1 MNGGKR
7 VASARLGRAALAVAL
22 DVAIFAA
29 GVLVALV
36 SLQQWLGEEHVLD
49 PTGVAAVGLVF
60 IMSRFPL
67 TLTHQ
72 SGDIV
77 IGFETCVL
85 VYLVLTVSP
94 WHALALWS
102 VATALAMLTQR
113 KSWRARIFNV
123 GLTILG
129 GALFVLIVAATD
141 PGVGNPAGQLASVML
156 ACAVYFTFDLII
168 TAVSIA
174 IEDGCS
180 INAVLRWGSV
190 PLGLACFV
198 SVDTLG
204 FLAAVLTRNQPLW
217 TLVLLLVPI
226 AAILVAVRSVSEN
239 RLAQRRLQGLLEAAT
254 QAPDWLT
261 DEQIAQSLVQQA
273 ERTLRST
280 TAALREEPPSSEE
293 IGAPITLEDGS
304 VRHLVVRAQS
314 SGREFTEQDRNAL
327 ETLTAVGTSAFQ
339 RRRLS
344 DETTYL
350 ARHDA
355 LTGLHNRAVFA
366 DRLTAA
372 LEAQHPS
379 GLLAV
384 LYCDLDGFK
393 GVNDRLGHRVGD
405 DLLLLV
411 AHRILGCL
419 RPGDVAARLG
429 GDEFGVLLDDLTD
442 ESQAV
447 LIAERLTAALE
458 APFDTA
464 GQELLV
470 QVSIGVAFS
479 GLGPTTASDMINNA
493 DTAMYAAKAR
503 GKGTVARFEPSMR
516 SAEIDRLE
524 LEDSLRHAV
533 RDGLITVQ
541 FQPVV
546 DLSSGLIDGFEALA
560 RWTHPTLGSIGPD
573 RFIAAAERTGLIRQ
587 LGLQI
592 LERAHEGGRLIAER
606 AGRPMAL
613 GVNLSPVQVTD
624 ESLAQRVRELRDL
637 DPQVPMV
644 LELTEG
650 MLLGNDLPTVAA
662 LTQLKQGGV
671 RLAIDDF
678 GIGYSSVGY
687 LHRLPVDVL
696 KIDKMFVSELHDERS
711 RALVAGVVAM
721 AHAMNLS
728 VIAEGVEDW
737 DSADAVRDLGCD
749 FAQGYLFSRPLPLAD
764 AAELAAVGSFDMAG
778 ARSTSPA
785 SPSRV

>member
-1 MNGGKR
+1 MSR
-7 VASARLGRAALAVAL
+7 TAVAAAL
-22 DVAIFAA
+22 DVAIFVV
-29 GVLVALV
+29 GVLVAV
-36 SLQQWLGEEHVLD
+36 SSVLIWAGEGIDLA
-49 PTGVAAVGLVF
+49 PTGVIAVLLVF
-60 IMSRFPL
+60 VMSRFPL

-85 VYLVLTVSP
+85 VYLVLTESP
-94 WHALALWS
+94 MHALSLWS
-102 VATALAMLTQR
+102 IATALAMLTQQ

-129 GALFVLIVAATD
+129 GALFVLIVAVTD
-141 PGVGNPAGQLASVML
+141 PGPEYPAWQLASVMV
-156 ACAVYFTFDLII
+156 ACAVYFTFDLVV

-180 INAVLRWGSV
+180 ISTVLRWGSV

-204 FLAAVLTRNQPLW
+204 YLAAILVEDHPTW
-217 TLVLLLVPI
+217 TLILLLVPV
-226 AAILVAVRSVSEN
+226 ATILVAVRSVSEN
-239 RLAQRRLQGLLEAAT
+239 RLAQRRLTGLLEAAT

-261 DEQIAQSLVQQA
+261 DDQIEHSLVQQA

-280 TAALREEPPSSEE
+280 TATLRVEPPSDEE
-293 IGAPITLEDGS
+293 IGSPITFDDGTT
-304 VRHLVVRAQS
+304 RHLVVRAQS
-314 SGREFTEQDRNAL
+314 SGREFTEQDRAAL

-344 DETTYL
+344 DETTFL

-355 LTGLHNRAVFA
+355 LTGLHNRAVFS

-372 LEAQHPS
+372 IDGRHPS

-393 GVNDRLGHRVGD
+393 GINDRLGHRVGD

-411 AHRILGCL
+411 AHRILECL

-442 ESQAV
+442 ESQAF

-464 GQELLV
+464 GQELMV
-470 QVSIGVAFS
+470 QVSIGITFTGA
-479 GLGPTTASDMINNA
+479 GPTTASDLINNA
-493 DTAMYAAKAR
+493 DTAMYAAKSR

-516 SAEIDRLE
+516 SEEIDRLE
-524 LEDSLRHAV
+524 LEDALRLAV
-533 RDGLITVQ
+533 RDEQITVH

-546 DLSSGLIDGFEALA
+546 DLRTGLIDGFEALA
-560 RWTHPTLGSIGPD
+560 RWTHPTLGHIGPD
-573 RFIAAAERTGLIRQ
+573 RFIPAAERTGLIRQ
-587 LGLQI
+587 LGRQI
-592 LERAHEGGRLIAER
+592 LEQAHAGGRTLAAR
-606 AGRPMAL
+606 AGRPIAL
-613 GVNLSPVQVTD
+613 GVNLSPMQVTD
-624 ESLAQRVRELRDL
+624 ETLAERVRELRDL
-637 DPQVPMV
+637 DPEVPLV

-650 MLLGNDLPTVAA
+650 MLLGHDLPTVAA
-662 LTQLKQGGV
+662 LTGLKQGGV

-696 KIDKMFVSELHDERS
+696 KIDKMFVAELHDPRS

-721 AHAMNLS
+721 AHAMDLS

-737 DSADAVRDLGCD
+737 PSATAVRDLGCD
-749 FAQGYLFSRPLPLAD
+749 FAQGYLFSRPLPLA
-764 AAELAAVGSFDMAG
+764 AAADLAAAGPFDLAPAGPFDLALSRSERTSVVG
-778 ARSTSPA
+778 R
-785 SPSRV
+785 

>member
-1 MNGGKR
+1 M
-7 VASARLGRAALAVAL
+7 ARARINRTAVAASL
-22 DVAIFAA
+22 DIAIFVV
-29 GVLVALV
+29 GVLIALV
-36 SLQQWLGEEHVLD
+36 SMARWVTEGTGLD
-49 PTGVAAVGLVF
+49 AVGVISVLLVF
-60 IMSRFPL
+60 VMSRFPL

-85 VYLVLTVSP
+85 VYLVLTESP
-94 WHALALWS
+94 WHALSLWS
-102 VATALAMLTQR
+102 IATAIAMLTQR

-129 GALFVLIVAATD
+129 GALFVLIVYVTD
-141 PGVGNPAGQLASVML
+141 PGSTNPAGQLAAVMI
-156 ACAVYFTFDLII
+156 ACAVYFTFDLIV

-174 IEDGCS
+174 IEEGCS
-180 INAVLRWGSV
+180 ISSVLRWGSV

-204 FLAAVLTRNQPLW
+204 YLAAILVQDNPTW
-217 TLVLLLVPI
+217 TLLLLLVPV
-226 AAILVAVRSVSEN
+226 ATILVAVRSVSEN
-239 RLAQRRLQGLLEAAT
+239 RLAQRRLTGLLEAAT

-261 DEQIAQSLVQQA
+261 DDQIEHSLVQQA

-280 TAALREEPPSSEE
+280 TASLRVDPPSAEE
-293 IGAPITLEDGS
+293 IGSPITLDDGTT
-304 VRHLVVRAQS
+304 RHLVVRAQS
-314 SGREFTEQDRNAL
+314 SGREFTEQDRAAL

-355 LTGLHNRAVFA
+355 LTGLHNRAVFG
-366 DRLTAA
+366 DRLTSAIDGR
-372 LEAQHPS
+372 HPS

-411 AHRILGCL
+411 AHRIIDCL

-429 GDEFGVLLDDLTD
+429 GDEFGVLLDNLTD
-442 ESQAV
+442 EAQAV
-447 LIAERLTAALE
+447 LIAERLTSALE
-458 APFDTA
+458 APFDAA

-470 QVSIGVAFS
+470 QVSIGIAFS
-479 GLGPTTASDMINNA
+479 GAGPTTASDMINNA
-493 DTAMYAAKAR
+493 DTAMYVAKSR
-503 GKGTVARFEPSMR
+503 GKGMVAQFEASMR
-516 SAEIDRLE
+516 SEEIDRLE
-524 LEDSLRHAV
+524 LEEALRIAV
-533 RDGLITVQ
+533 RDEQITVQ

-546 DLSSGLIDGFEALA
+546 DLTTGSIDGFEALA
-560 RWTHPTLGSIGPD
+560 RWTHPTLGPVGPD
-573 RFIAAAERTGLIRQ
+573 RFIPAAERTGLIRQ
-587 LGLQI
+587 LGRQI
-592 LERAHEGGRLIAER
+592 LEQAHAGGRVLASR
-606 AGRPMAL
+606 AGRPIAL

-624 ESLAQRVRELRDL
+624 ESLAERVRELRDL
-637 DPQVPMV
+637 DPDVLLV

-650 MLLGNDLPTVAA
+650 MLLGNDHPTVAA
-662 LTQLKQGGV
+662 LTRLKQGGV

-696 KIDKMFVSELHDERS
+696 KIDKMFVAELHDPRS

-737 DSADAVRDLGCD
+737 RSATAVRDLGCD
-749 FAQGYLFSRPLPLAD
+749 FAQGYLFSRPVPLAE
-764 AAELAAVGSFDMAG
+764 AAELAATGSFSLSGTA
-778 ARSTSPA
+778 S
-785 SPSRV
+785 SPSFAQA

>member
-1 MNGGKR
+1 
-7 VASARLGRAALAVAL
+7 VASARIGRAAVAVAL
-22 DVAIFAA
+22 DVAIFVA
-29 GVLVALV
+29 GVLVAAYA
-36 SLQQWLGEEHVLD
+36 LQQWLSDDATLD
-49 PTGVAAVGLVF
+49 VTAIGSVGLVF
-60 IMSRFPL
+60 VMSRFPL

-85 VYLVLTVSP
+85 VYLVLTGTP
-94 WHALALWS
+94 AQALALWS

-129 GALFVLIVAATD
+129 GALFVVIVSLTD
-141 PGVGNPAGQLASVML
+141 PGPANKAGQLASVML
-156 ACAVYFTFDLII
+156 ACSVYFTFDLLV

-180 INAVLRWGSV
+180 INSVLRWGSV

-204 FLAAVLTRNQPLW
+204 YLAAVLMQHEPPW
-217 TLVLLLVPI
+217 TLLLLLVPV
-226 AAILVAVRSVSEN
+226 ATILVAVRSVSEN

-261 DEQIAQSLVQQA
+261 DDQIEHSLVQQA

-280 TAALREEPPSSEE
+280 TASLREEPPNPDE
-293 IGAPITLEDGS
+293 IGAPITLDDGS

-372 LEAQHPS
+372 LEAQHPN

-411 AHRILGCL
+411 AHRILSCL
-419 RPGDVAARLG
+419 RTGDVAARLG

-458 APFDTA
+458 SPFDTA

-470 QVSIGVAFS
+470 QVSIGIAFS
-479 GLGPTTASDMINNA
+479 HGGPATASDMIANA

-503 GKGTVARFEPSMR
+503 GKGMVARFEPSMR

-524 LEDSLRHAV
+524 LEDALRHAV
-533 RDGLITVQ
+533 RDGLITVE

-546 DLSSGLIDGFEALA
+546 ELSTGVIDGFEALA
-560 RWTHPTLGSIGPD
+560 RWTHPTLGRIGPD
-573 RFIAAAERTGLIRQ
+573 RFIPAAERTGLIRQ
-587 LGLQI
+587 LGLQL

-613 GVNLSPVQVTD
+613 GVNLSPMQVTD
-624 ESLAQRVRELRDL
+624 ESLAERVRELRDL
-637 DPQVPMV
+637 DPQVPLV

-662 LTQLKQGGV
+662 LERLRQGGV

-696 KIDKMFVSELHDERS
+696 KIDKMFVSELHDPRS

-749 FAQGYLFSRPLPLAD
+749 LAQGYLFSRPLSLA
-764 AAELAAVGSFDMAG
+764 AAADLAAVGSFELAH
-778 ARSTSPA
+778 A
-785 SPSRV
+785 PSA

>member
-1 MNGGKR
+1 MAR
-7 VASARLGRAALAVAL
+7 ARLGRTAVAVAL
-22 DVAIFAA
+22 DIAIFVV

-36 SLQQWLGEEHVLD
+36 SFRGWAEEGSGVGL
-49 PTGVAAVGLVF
+49 TGIAAIGLVF
-60 IMSRFPL
+60 VMARFPL

-85 VYLVLTVSP
+85 VYLVLTEKP

-102 VATALAMLTQR
+102 IATAVAMLTQP
-113 KSWRARIFNV
+113 KSWRSRIFNV

-129 GALFVLIVAATD
+129 GALFVAIVTMTD
-141 PGVGNPAGQLASVML
+141 PGSGNPAGQLASVML
-156 ACAVYFTFDLII
+156 ACAVYFTFDLIV

-174 IEDGCS
+174 IEDGVA
-180 INAVLRWGSV
+180 INKVLRWGSV

-204 FLAAVLTRNQPLW
+204 YLAAVLIRHQPYW
-217 TLVLLLVPI
+217 TLLLLLVPV
-226 AAILVAVRSVSEN
+226 ATILVAVRSVSEN

-261 DEQIAQSLVQQA
+261 DEQIEQSLVQQA
-273 ERTLRST
+273 QRTLRST
-280 TAALREEPPSSEE
+280 TAELREQAPADDE
-293 IGAPITLEDGS
+293 IGAPIALEDGS

-344 DETTYL
+344 DATTYL

-355 LTGLHNRAVFA
+355 LTGLHNRAVFV
-366 DRLTAA
+366 DRLTTA
-372 LEAQHPS
+372 LEAQHPN

-411 AHRILGCL
+411 AHRIMACL

-458 APFDTA
+458 TPFLTA

-470 QVSIGVAFS
+470 QVSIGIAFTQQ
-479 GLGPTTASDMINNA
+479 GPITASDMIANA
-493 DTAMYAAKAR
+493 DTAMYAAKSR
-503 GKGTVARFEPSMR
+503 GKGMVARFEPSMR
-516 SAEIDRLE
+516 SEEIDRLE
-524 LEDSLRHAV
+524 LEDALRHAV
-533 RDGLITVQ
+533 RDGLITVE
-541 FQPVV
+541 FQPIVE
-546 DLSSGLIDGFEALA
+546 LSTGLIDGFEALA
-560 RWTHPTLGSIGPD
+560 RWTHPTLGRIGPD
-573 RFIAAAERTGLIRQ
+573 RFIPAAERTGLIRQ
-587 LGLQI
+587 LGLQL
-592 LERAHEGGRLIAER
+592 LERAHEGGRLISER

-624 ESLAQRVRELRDL
+624 ESLAERVRELRDL
-637 DPQVPMV
+637 DPAVPMV

-662 LTQLKQGGV
+662 LNRLRQGGV

-696 KIDKMFVSELHDERS
+696 KIDKMFVSELHDPRS

-749 FAQGYLFSRPLPLAD
+749 FAQGYLFSRPLSLA
-764 AAELAAVGSFDMAG
+764 AAADLAAVGSFEP
-778 ARSTSPA
+778 ARPVETWASSTG
-785 SPSRV
+785 R